1 MKKTILRLLI
11 FFIGIP
17 LVIALVLWPLY
28 NHLPLHIVFVLAS
41 MLAANEL
48 YNMFKTQGELISK
61 PLVITL
67 SAIPSLVAAAYQVLP
82 AFFPQLHFP
91 FGLEIITYAYIIT
104 ILIILVSEVLGQT
117 DFTHSNRRISASA
130 FIVFYAGYL
139 ITFISRM
146 TSATKASL
154 PCSSQIIA
162 IFFLMVFLCDS
173 LAWFFGVLLGKNNKG
188 LIKASPNKSVAG
200 FIGGSIGSI
209 LAGLIGYYIWP
220 EIFSGSVVKII
231 IVSLCIALAGI
242 IGDLAESVFKRSSG
256 VKDSGK
262 IIPGRGGLLDSVDSI
277 LMAAPVYYGL
287 VSLLYGIGIS

>member
-104 ILIILVSEVLGQT
+104 ILIILVSEVL
-117 DFTHSNRRISASA
+117 
-130 FIVFYAGYL
+130 
-139 ITFISRM
+139 
-146 TSATKASL
+146 
-154 PCSSQIIA
+154 
-162 IFFLMVFLCDS
+162 
-173 LAWFFGVLLGKNNKG
+173 
-188 LIKASPNKSVAG
+188 
-200 FIGGSIGSI
+200 
-209 LAGLIGYYIWP
+209 
-220 EIFSGSVVKII
+220 
-231 IVSLCIALAGI
+231 
-242 IGDLAESVFKRSSG
+242 
-256 VKDSGK
+256 
-262 IIPGRGGLLDSVDSI
+262 
-277 LMAAPVYYGL
+277 
-287 VSLLYGIGIS
+287 